1 MKNMYTFYRISR
13 LPSCLFPYLKA
24 KLFLTWKHVLLYM
37 NHLLP
42 YILQLLP
49 TLFILHFDPHHAR
62 RFHSL
67 SARTCLPCAL
77 LIAITLL
84 MKQSSYQ
91 AEALKGLIHSDSQAV
106 KPLIHWSNQT
116 LWPRIRC
123 DAMRWEIN
131 RNFILR
137 HRTAKPA
144 TATA

>member
-1 MKNMYTFYRISR
+1 MKNIYKFYRISR

-49 TLFILHFDPHHAR
+49 PLFILHFDPHRAR

-77 LIAITLL
+77 LIAHAVDFNVKAITLL

-106 KPLIHWSNQT
+106 
-116 LWPRIRC
+116 
-123 DAMRWEIN
+123 
-131 RNFILR
+131 
-137 HRTAKPA
+137 
-144 TATA
+144 